1 MRRKVKINRPLRPD
15 LVHQSLKVAK
25 FINYIMTSGE
35 KAIARQVVYGSLD
48 KIKEKF
54 KSEPLEVFEEA
65 LKNVGPHTE
74 LKSRRVGGANYQIP
88 HEVNPRRRL
97 TLAMRWIIEV
107 ARSKTGKPMSSRLA
121 EELIA
126 ASKNEGEAIKR
137 RDNVLRMAE
146 ANRAFA
152 HFARHPA
159 SSGTRSAR

>member
-25 FINYIMTSGE
+25 FINYIMMSGE

-97 TLAMRWIIEV
+97 TLAMRWIIEA

-159 SSGTRSAR
+159 SSGTRSTR